1 MLYLL
6 LQMCLVLKLWFT
18 VFWGEFFFFLRNR
31 YTQLRHVNLWPFNS
45 YILLLPLTRNPAF
58 SLCISF
64 SWLKSEK
71 WTHYYIS

>member
-1 MLYLL
+1 
-6 LQMCLVLKLWFT
+6 MCLVLKLWFT
-18 VFWGEFFFFLRNR
+18 VFWGEFFFKETFTFNSD
-31 YTQLRHVNLWPFNS
+31 TVNLWPFNS